1 MMSWLVGLAPSA
13 GLAVLQ
19 GSALNLSL
27 WFLAEPL
34 PQVEPIAVP
43 GLYWCMASE
52 PTVL

>member
-1 MMSWLVGLAPSA
+1 MMSWPVGLAPSA

-19 GSALNLSL
+19 GGALNLSL